1 MQPARNSWKGDEMT
15 KSQKLKNWLELCKTL
30 GMPFDNGTVIRDI
43 IYKAS
48 DSGLASFVAWPRLNG
63 YYVETKDTALC
74 GTGAYYKTLADY
86 RAWER
91 KALKNKC
98 KIIRVGF

>member
-1 MQPARNSWKGDEMT
+1 MTNTTNFKSWSELCNALEMT
-15 KSQKLKNWLELCKTL
+15 FDNKTL
-30 GMPFDNGTVIRDI
+30 IRDI
-43 IYKAS
+43 VYKSS
-48 DSGLASFVAWPRLNG
+48 DCGLGSFVAWPRLNG
-63 YYVETKDTALC
+63 FYVDTKDTALC

-86 RAWER
+86 KAWER